1 MYCYCLERGAFV
13 GTEVSSG
20 PRAETSFLA
29 RCGAS
34 WNMGLWREIARRFR
48 NSIRNHGGDSA
59 GRHRRENC
67 SIEPLMVLQ
76 SSFSGCLQSKA
87 AACALFSFS
96 DRSVQLSTTCIF
108 CRKNGKYSTS
118 TIKYYVR
125 KSKIHGFWETRK
137 QYFIVLYFPF
147 FWQKIQVVL
156 NCTLRS
162 EKEKRAHA
170 AALYNF
176 ALETP

>member
-108 CRKNGKYSTS
+108 CRKNGKYST
-118 TIKYYVR
+118 IKYCIPCLPAERVR
-125 KSKIHGFWETRK
+125 SR
-137 QYFIVLYFPF
+137 
-147 FWQKIQVVL
+147 
-156 NCTLRS
+156 
-162 EKEKRAHA
+162 RAG
-170 AALYNF
+170 
-176 ALETP
+176 PR